1 MRRGK
6 PPGVAAELS
15 SALAQVKADYLDFLR
30 AADDEVD
37 SKAFGAKHAAAKTA
51 LSHIEQLM
59 KLSGDAGGDAAE
71 RLAEYHALLGDIRR
85 DMSAEPEEETSS
97 DDGGDPG

>member
-1 MRRGK
+1 MRRPKAG
-6 PPGVAAELS
+6 GAAGDLA

-37 SKAFGAKHAAAKTA
+37 AKAFGAKHAAAKTA

-59 KLSGDAGGDAAE
+59 KLSGDVGGETAR

-85 DMSAEPEEETSS
+85 DMSAEPEEETRAD
-97 DDGGDPG
+97 DDGDSG